1 MSHHHKSN
9 TSVEGN
15 PETGH
20 GRGLPRRPDDRE
32 LEERTDLDRTEA
44 GLRTKEAASR
54 RRRPAGAVPAE
65 ADRS

>member
-9 TSVEGN
+9 SNVEGN

-32 LEERTDLDRTEA
+32 LEERTDLDRTEV
-44 GLRTKEAASR
+44 GLRTKARPAH
-54 RRRPAGAVPAE
+54 RRPAAAQAQAE
-65 ADRS
+65 RS